1 MLASTSWE
9 RGLAIRAT
17 SLSTLL
23 FTALDLFR
31 YSVASML
38 SDCWHTFCRGD
49 PRCCWAM
56 ARAETP
62 FLFVQ
67 LVGVRRKK
75 VECGPRDRVGRRC
88 GHIAVMQGYLFEGLD
103 QWVHPPWEGE
113 ESVWAANHYPRWKMR
128 PYLSCRRSTRKAV
141 SMRSCSSDEPDPS
154 WPLGLEMESGWTSSA

>member
-23 FTALDLFR
+23 FTGLDLFR
-31 YSVASML
+31 YSVPGML
-38 SDCWHTFCRGD
+38 SDFWHTFCRGD
-49 PRCCWAM
+49 PRCGWTM
-56 ARAETP
+56 AASRNA
-62 FLFVQ
+62 VS
-67 LVGVRRKK
+67 VRSLCRCQTKK
-75 VECGPRDRVGRRC
+75 VNRGPQDRVGRRC
-88 GHIAVMQGYLFEGLD
+88 GHIAVMRGYLFEGLD

-113 ESVWAANHYPRWKMR
+113 ESVWAENHYPRWKMR